1 MIIENPERLGLRSC
15 TSYVAAW
22 AVARWLL
29 TACAL
34 QNAALQNRANP
45 PAGTTRRN
53 DGFVI
58 AQKDLEIRGPGE
70 L

>member
-1 MIIENPERLGLRSC
+1 MIIENPSVWVWRSC

-22 AVARWLL
+22 AVARCFSLR
-29 TACAL
+29 AAL

-45 PAGTTRRN
+45 PQVLRDSN

-58 AQKDLEIRGPGE
+58 AQKDLEIRA
-70 L
+70 LANC